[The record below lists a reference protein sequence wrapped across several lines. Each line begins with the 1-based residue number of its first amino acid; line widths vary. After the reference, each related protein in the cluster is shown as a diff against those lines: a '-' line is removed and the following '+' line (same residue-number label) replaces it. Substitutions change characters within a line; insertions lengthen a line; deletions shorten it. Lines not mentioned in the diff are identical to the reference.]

1 MVCRSPYK
9 LNDYVLH
16 RWTDKLFKASLGISK
31 IFWVLERD
39 KGDMTSKH
47 AHILL
52 ECSEEIS
59 HEQVTAILNNSI
71 VSYEEVRS
79 KSGASNYV
87 TKFVAYP
94 NIEYDLVLPK
104 S

>member
-1 MVCRSPYK
+1 M
-9 LNDYVLH
+9 
-16 RWTDKLFKASLGISK
+16 GISK

-59 HEQVTAILNNSI
+59 HQQATAILNNSI
-71 VSYEEVRS
+71 VSYEEVQS

-87 TKFVAYP
+87 TKFISHP
-94 NIEYDLVLPK
+94 NIEYDLVFAK